1 MKKLL
6 VTALLAAASGALAV
20 GAPAGSTIQNIGV
33 FEFTDVGG
41 TTTSTPTTP
50 VNITVTQQYDPNV
63 SPDGSVAA
71 PGQTQTALPGQT
83 ATLTYNVT
91 NSGNGTDTLNLSVTD
106 AQTGAP
112 LGATI
117 YLDNPLT
124 GTVGSYD
131 PGDTVVTSLQNMT
144 ADETRRVFV
153 VYTVPSNAAGN
164 QQTYVNLTATSAGNP
179 AKTDSNNVGL
189 ITATSILSFT
199 LDGDNTVSV
208 TPTGTV
214 TATHTLTNTGN
225 ATLDAST
232 LVATTTLTDP
242 NAASGGVSYTVTNSA
257 TGASVSNAS
266 LQTALQNA
274 GNLPAGETYTIVV
287 TYTGAAGATN
297 GQSFTNQ
304 LTVYS
309 NAADSTGFDNRVEQ
323 GQSVSDTDTV
333 NVNRGVASVSKT
345 VDNCGTDASCQT
357 APVLNSTTAKPGEYL
372 RYTVTVTNTGGSA
385 LRFPTLRDYV
395 PANTT
400 FKSVTGSSTQAGN
413 VLFSNN
419 RTNWYLGAPN
429 TLATS
434 TTSASGPFVYVGLDS
449 SGDSTVDAGDS
460 LAPGQTLRLVITVQV
475 RNN

>member
-6 VTALLAAASGALAV
+6 ITALLAAASGALAV

-50 VNITVTQQYDPNV
+50 VNVTVSQQFDPNV
-63 SPDGSVAA
+63 RQDGTVSNV
-71 PGQTQTALPGQT
+71 GQTVTALPGQT
-83 ATLTYNVT
+83 ATLTYDVENL
-91 NSGNGTDTLNLSVTD
+91 GNGTDTLNLTVTD

-112 LGATI
+112 LAATI
-117 YLDNPLT
+117 YLDNGD
-124 GTVGSYD
+124 GTYGV
-131 PGDTVVTSLQNMT
+131 GDTAVTSLPNMA
-144 ADETRRVFV
+144 ADELRRVFV
-153 VYTVPSNAAGN
+153 VYTVPAGAPGN
-164 QQTYVNLTATSAGNP
+164 QQTYVNLTATSAGDP
-179 AKTDSNNVGL
+179 TQTDNNNVGL
-189 ITATSILSFT
+189 ITAMSILSLT

-232 LVATTTLTDP
+232 LVATSTLTDP
-242 NAASGGVSYTVTNSA
+242 NSASGGVTYTVTNSA

-266 LQTALQNA
+266 FQTALRNA

-297 GQSFTNQ
+297 GQSFTNL

-309 NAADSTGFDNRVEQ
+309 NATDTTGFDNRVEQ
-323 GQSVSDTDTV
+323 GQAVSDTDTV
-333 NVNRGVASVSKT
+333 TVNRGVASVSKT
-345 VDNCGTDASCQT
+345 VDNCGADALCQT

-400 FKSVTGSSTQAGN
+400 FKSVTGTSTQSGT
-413 VLFSNN
+413 VLYSNN
-419 RTNWYLGAPN
+419 RTTWSAGAPSA
-429 TLATS
+429 LATS

-449 SGDSTVDAGDS
+449 SNDASVDAGDS